1 MKYCMSKYFEM
12 VKYKMIFFI
21 IWKVKYKGCLRGPWR
36 NPAHMPIIFP
46 MGCQRPIS
54 TQLGI
59 YLGGS
64 WFFFFLSI
72 QKSLLHSNIPLEN
85 NSLSDYQLAP
95 QWVWT
100 DNSVGIWHSG
110 HQFSVNDTRM
120 GWLDKRRLSSLNF
133 TCFMIFYVLCSTDR
147 IFTGKKILIL
157 HFIVFGQRSQERR
170 SIISRDGS
178 VTVNRFRSNLFYM
191 N

>member
-1 MKYCMSKYFEM
+1 MFKGTLKKPCPHAYHLSYGVSEA
-12 VKYKMIFFI
+12 YKHTIRDLF
-21 IWKVKYKGCLRGPWR
+21 
-36 NPAHMPIIFP
+36 
-46 MGCQRPIS
+46 
-54 TQLGI
+54 
-59 YLGGS
+59 GGS
-64 WFFFFLSI
+64 WFFFFFLSI
-72 QKSLLHSNIPLEN
+72 QNSLLHSNIPLEN
-85 NSLSDYQLAP
+85 SLSDYQLAP
-95 QWVWT
+95 QRVWP
-100 DNSVGIWHSG
+100 DNSVGIWHNG
-110 HQFSVNDTRM
+110 YQFSVNDTRM

-133 TCFMIFYVLCSTDR
+133 TCFMIFYVLCSIDR

>member
-1 MKYCMSKYFEM
+1 MFKGTLKKPCPYAYHLSYGVSEA
-12 VKYKMIFFI
+12 YKHTIRDLF
-21 IWKVKYKGCLRGPWR
+21 G
-36 NPAHMPIIFP
+36 A
-46 MGCQRPIS
+46 
-54 TQLGI
+54 
-59 YLGGS
+59 GGS
-64 WFFFFLSI
+64 WFFFFFFSI
-72 QKSLLHSNIPLEN
+72 KKSMLHSNIPLEN

-133 TCFMIFYVLCSTDR
+133 TCFMIFYVLCSIDR